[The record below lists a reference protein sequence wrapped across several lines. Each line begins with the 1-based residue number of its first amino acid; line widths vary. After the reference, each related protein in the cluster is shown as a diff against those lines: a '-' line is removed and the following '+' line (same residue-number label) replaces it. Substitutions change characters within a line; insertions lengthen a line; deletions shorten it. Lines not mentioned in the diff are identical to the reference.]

1 MTTEKANTIKADN
14 EKTVK
19 TSKNAVAPHV
29 KTVTP
34 DIDNGKPGPSSNSS
48 SVNRK
53 GSKAEN
59 R

>member
-1 MTTEKANTIKADN
+1 MTTEKANIIKANN

-34 DIDNGKPGPSSNSS
+34 DNDNGKPGPPSNGN